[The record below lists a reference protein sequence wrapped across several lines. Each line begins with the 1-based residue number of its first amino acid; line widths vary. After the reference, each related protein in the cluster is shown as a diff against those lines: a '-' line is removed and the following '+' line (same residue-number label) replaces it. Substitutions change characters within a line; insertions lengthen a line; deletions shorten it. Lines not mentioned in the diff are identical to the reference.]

1 MKRLKLILS
10 MIFSIPFTI
19 LFTGMLL
26 FLPAGDYRWVNGW
39 MLIGSLIFYIL
50 LIFIYF
56 IIKDPSTLERRSKL
70 SSDKGDKL
78 YIVLMAV
85 DFMAILIIP
94 TLEYRFNWTNLPF
107 FISIIGLTGLII
119 SYFILL
125 FVMRENSYA
134 SKGVMIHENQKVIKT
149 GPYSTVRHPMYLGS
163 VIMALSIPLT
173 LGSIMGIFPALL
185 IPIILGN
192 RIKYEEK
199 FLAEKLTGYSEYTK
213 KVTYRLI
220 PKIW

>member
-1 MKRLKLILS
+1 MKRLKLIIS

-19 LFTGMLL
+19 LFTGLLL

-56 IIKDPSTLERRSKL
+56 IIKDPATLERRSKL
-70 SSDKGDKL
+70 SSEKGDKL
-78 YIVLMAV
+78 YLFLMAI
-85 DFMAILIIP
+85 DFTAILIIP
-94 TLEYRFNWTNLPF
+94 TLEYRFHWTNMPF
-107 FISIIGLTGLII
+107 LLSVIGLIGIII

-125 FVMRENSYA
+125 FVMRENSFA
-134 SKGVMIHENQKVIKT
+134 SKGVMIHEDQKVIQT
-149 GPYSTVRHPMYLGS
+149 SPYSIIRHPMYFGS
-163 VIMALSIPLT
+163 IIMAISIPLT
-173 LGSIMGIFPALL
+173 LGSFIGLIPALF
-185 IPIILGN
+185 IPFILAN

-199 FLAEKLTGYSEYTK
+199 ILAEKLTGYTEYK
-213 KVTYRLI
+213 NIVKFRLI